1 MVTTFKLYKCYV
13 KNTILRL
20 TTRIFSIK
28 KLYCM
33 QNWLY
38 KLKYPSNKWN
48 NICRNYKYTMQ
59 INVHGMMYTDINFI
73 NKNSTSE
80 KIYIHVQK
88 IFCSVFCVNFTINSA
103 NTTSEIWFIQ
113 TGLHK
118 SCSKSNESNS
128 LSKIRTPDNKTLS
141 GNKKPFDSS
150 TSTCKV
156 ARRCLNLISSFNLEH
171 FS

>member
-59 INVHGMMYTDINFI
+59 INVHGMMYMDINFI

-88 IFCSVFCVNFTINSA
+88 IFYSVFCVNFNLQSILLIQPLKYDSYKLGYTNLVPNPINQIHWVK
-103 NTTSEIWFIQ
+103 SELLITKHF
-113 TGLHK
+113 
-118 SCSKSNESNS
+118 
-128 LSKIRTPDNKTLS
+128 S
-141 GNKKPFDSS
+141 GNKKSFDSS
-150 TSTCKV
+150 ASTCTCKKV
-156 ARRCLNLISSFNLEH
+156 SKLDFIV
-171 FS
+171 